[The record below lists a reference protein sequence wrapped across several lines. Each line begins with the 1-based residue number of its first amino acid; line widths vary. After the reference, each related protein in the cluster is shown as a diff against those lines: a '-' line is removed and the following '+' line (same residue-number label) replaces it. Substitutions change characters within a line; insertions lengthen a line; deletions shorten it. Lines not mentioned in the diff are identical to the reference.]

1 VTALA
6 PHIPVLLDEVI
17 RALAITPG
25 SEFVDGTFGAG
36 GYSQA
41 ILAGGA
47 RVYAFDRDPD
57 ALSEGVDLAGRSEG
71 ALRLYAACF
80 SNLDTVLLADGVT
93 EVDGV
98 VLDIGVS
105 SMQLDRAER
114 GFSFQKD
121 GPLDMRMAQD
131 GMTAADFVNEADE
144 AEIADVIYRY
154 GEEHRSRRI
163 AHAIVASRPVH
174 TTAQLATIVRKA
186 VGHKPGAP
194 KDPATRAFQAI
205 RIHINRELDELTD
218 GLEAAERMLKP
229 GGRLA
234 VVTFHSLEDRIVKQ
248 FLRRR
253 SGAEGAG
260 SRHIP
265 VVANAGPAST
275 FEKADKAIRP
285 SQAELARNP
294 RARSA
299 TLRTATRTSAPAWAE
314 GGLAA

>member
-1 VTALA
+1 
-6 PHIPVLLDEVI
+6 
-17 RALAITPG
+17 
-25 SEFVDGTFGAG
+25 
-36 GYSQA
+36 
-41 ILAGGA
+41 
-47 RVYAFDRDPD
+47 
-57 ALSEGVDLAGRSEG
+57 
-71 ALRLYAACF
+71 
-80 SNLDTVLLADGVT
+80 
-93 EVDGV
+93 
-98 VLDIGVS
+98 VS
-105 SMQLDRAER
+105 SMQLDRADR

-131 GMTAADFVNEADE
+131 GLSAADFVNEADE
-144 AEIADVIYRY
+144 AEIADIIYRY
-154 GEEHRSRRI
+154 GEDHRSRRI
-163 AHAIVASRPVH
+163 ARAIVAARPLE
-174 TTAQLATIVRKA
+174 TTAQLATVVRKA

-205 RIHINRELDELTD
+205 RIHVNRELDELTD

-265 VVANAGPAST
+265 VVASAGPAST
-275 FEKADKAIRP
+275 FEKAEKAVRP
-285 SQAELARNP
+285 SESEISQNP
-294 RARSA
+294 RSRSA
-299 TLRTATRTSAPAWAE
+299 TLRSATRTAAPAWAE

>member
-1 VTALA
+1 MSALA
-6 PHIPVLLDEVI
+6 DHIPVLLDEVI
-17 RALAITPG
+17 HALAITPG
-25 SEFVDGTFGAG
+25 AEIVDGTFGAG
-36 GYSQA
+36 GYSDA
-41 ILAGGA
+41 ILRESAK
-47 RVYAFDRDPD
+47 VYAFDRDPD
-57 ALSEGVDLAGRSEG
+57 ALAEGADLAGRHKG

-80 SNLDTVLLADGVT
+80 SIMDQALTGDGIAC
-93 EVDGV
+93 VDGV

-121 GPLDMRMAQD
+121 GPLDMRMGQD
-131 GMTAADFVNEADE
+131 GETAADFVNTADE

-163 AHAIVASRPVH
+163 ARFIVAARPLT
-174 TTAQLATIVRKA
+174 TTAQLAAVVRKA

-218 GLEAAERMLKP
+218 GLEAAERLLKP

-248 FLRRR
+248 FLRAR
-253 SGAEGAG
+253 SGSEGAG
-260 SRHIP
+260 SRHAP
-265 VVANAGPAST
+265 VMADNGPVPT
-275 FEKADKAIRP
+275 FAKPDRAIRP
-285 SQAELARNP
+285 SEAELARNP

-299 TLRTATRTSAPAWAE
+299 TLRSATRSDAPAWSIKE
-314 GGLAA
+314 LAA